1 MSIKL
6 VKHENVSG
14 DASKADQGFGRVAAD
29 QPPQFDPHEQ
39 TMAAYDFFA
48 ETGYVVLADCLN
60 AQEVAHLNEFYD
72 RTQEQTPET
81 WGIRKRPKAHHR
93 NQGLIYSQPLL
104 DHPELDPYTQ
114 HPRSFPVVCE
124 ILGGEEHVRFSEF
137 NFREAPENAGVGAM
151 NFHHDAVRPDRLA
164 RKPYMP
170 VDWVCAVHYL
180 TDVTHETP
188 AFCVVPGSNRFNSLR
203 EAYEALE
210 DDYQEVPIHGKAG
223 TCVLYDTATFHT
235 RFDGDGIKGRRTW
248 HQYYARGGF
257 LRSSLPTS
265 DRYVR
270 PPTPV
275 LTDWNVFPE
284 RLALN
289 EDPKKRLF
297 FSHWNTAQCE
307 WVASGFSNAV
317 RNAMPRGRE

>member
-1 MSIKL
+1 M
-6 VKHENVSG
+6 
-14 DASKADQGFGRVAAD
+14 
-29 QPPQFDPHEQ
+29 
-39 TMAAYDFFA
+39 
-48 ETGYVVLADCLN
+48 
-60 AQEVAHLNEFYD
+60 
-72 RTQEQTPET
+72 
-81 WGIRKRPKAHHR
+81 
-93 NQGLIYSQPLL
+93 
-104 DHPELDPYTQ
+104 
-114 HPRSFPVVCE
+114 
-124 ILGGEEHVRFSEF
+124 
-137 NFREAPENAGVGAM
+137 
-151 NFHHDAVRPDRLA
+151 
-164 RKPYMP
+164 
-170 VDWVCAVHYL
+170 DWVCAIHYL

-235 RFDGDGIKGRRTW
+235 RFAGDGIKGRRAW
-248 HQYYARGGF
+248 HQFNARGGF

-284 RLALN
+284 RLALS

-307 WVASGFSNAV
+307 WVASVSYTHLRAH
-317 RNAMPRGRE
+317 ET

>member
-1 MSIKL
+1 MSVKL

-14 DASKADQGFGRVAAD
+14 DASKADQGFGHVAAD

-81 WGIRKRPKAHHR
+81 WGIRERPKVHHR

-151 NFHHDAVRPDRLA
+151 NFHHDAVRPDRLV
-164 RKPYMP
+164 RKPYM
-170 VDWVCAVHYL
+170 L
-180 TDVTHETP
+180 
-188 AFCVVPGSNRFNSLR
+188 SL
-203 EAYEALE
+203 
-210 DDYQEVPIHGKAG
+210 IH
-223 TCVLYDTATFHT
+223 
-235 RFDGDGIKGRRTW
+235 I
-248 HQYYARGGF
+248 
-257 LRSSLPTS
+257 
-265 DRYVR
+265 
-270 PPTPV
+270 
-275 LTDWNVFPE
+275 
-284 RLALN
+284 
-289 EDPKKRLF
+289 
-297 FSHWNTAQCE
+297 
-307 WVASGFSNAV
+307 
-317 RNAMPRGRE
+317 